1 MAFGHSSAQCQ
12 RQNDAHGVSHANLE
26 KTLKIFQL
34 LSGKQVSA
42 RHTAKVGELREVS
55 QDKGS
60 R

>member
-42 RHTAKVGELREVS
+42 RRTAKVGELREVA
-55 QDKGS
+55 
-60 R
+60 

>member
-34 LSGKQVSA
+34 LSAGKQVSA
-42 RHTAKVGELREVS
+42 KRTAKVGELREVA
-55 QDKGS
+55 
-60 R
+60 